1 MTSLISKCRT
11 VELSNTKRI
20 SIETVN
26 QIAEAQGIDMFD
38 RTVGQIVPLDE
49 GDEITLGNLFLTNVG
64 KSVLSEDGSSWAT
77 GCYWVSECDHK
88 HGSVSVKTDVADAAF
103 ARGGKK
109 FPSLEEKVTVGHKV
123 EDNLGGFSLYE
134 EILKTLTPAQQALN
148 LDLSR
153 QEPSVAKLS
162 RLKGHT
168 FRVIKRVK
176 AYRLR
181 QRPKDAGDDW
191 GSKPSQWRPV
201 YLLFFEEV
209 TAAPAAPSRGR
220 TRNSNK

>member
-1 MTSLISKCRT
+1 MD
-11 VELSNTKRI
+11 LSNTKRI
-20 SIETVN
+20 SLETVN
-26 QIAEAQGIDMFD
+26 QIAESQGISMID
-38 RTVGQIVPLDE
+38 RTVGQIIPLDE
-49 GDEITLGNLFLTNVG
+49 GDQITPGDIFLTNVG
-64 KSVLSEDGSSWAT
+64 KSVLSEDGADWAK
-77 GCYWVSECDHK
+77 GCYWVTECDHK
-88 HGSVSVKTDVADAAF
+88 HGNVSVKTDVADSAF

-109 FPSLEEKVTVGHKV
+109 FPSLEEKVTVGRQV

-134 EILKTLTPAQQALN
+134 EVLKTLTPAQQALN

-153 QEPSVAKLS
+153 QEPALDKLR
-162 RLKGHT
+162 RLKGRT

-191 GSKPSQWRPV
+191 GSKPSHWRPV

-209 TAAPAAPSRGR
+209 AAAPAAPRRGGR
-220 TRNSNK
+220 PRNTNK